1 MTDYTNLPCRD
12 EDGHVLAVVETPRGS
27 LLKIKY
33 DALKGAFVF
42 KRALHLGVAY
52 PYDWGFIPSTRAA
65 DGDPLDA
72 MVLFDAPT
80 WPGVVIPST
89 VIGVVKMHQ
98 RDKKG
103 PRVQNDRI
111 IAVPCD
117 DPRYKDVRE
126 LPQRVREELETFFV
140 TVIEM
145 TNKKVTIEG
154 WEGPKSA
161 EKLIDKAAR
170 HYIRGGAERDDD
182 V

>member
-1 MTDYTNLPCRD
+1 VGESSRQAAPGIAVRESSRRRARECR
-12 EDGHVLAVVETPRGS
+12 VWTAASRV
-27 LLKIKY
+27 
-33 DALKGAFVF
+33 
-42 KRALHLGVAY
+42 
-52 PYDWGFIPSTRAA
+52 DWQ
-65 DGDPLDA
+65 
-72 MVLFDAPT
+72 
-80 WPGVVIPST
+80 GVVIPSS

-126 LPQRVREELETFFV
+126 LPRCVREELETFFV

-145 TNKKVTIEG
+145 TDKKVTIEG

-161 EKLIDKAAR
+161 EKLIDQVAR
-170 HYIRGGAERDDD
+170 HYIRGGAEPDD